1 MAQSGINKVILIG
14 NLGKDPEVKYMPS
27 GDAVANITLATSE
40 TWNDKSSGEKKEK
53 TEWHRVV
60 FFGKLAEIVGQYLKK
75 GSKIYV
81 EGKLQTRKW
90 QGQDGQDRYTTEVVV
105 QGFNGTMQMLDGRGG
120 GEGGYAPAQSAQQ
133 SAGSSASAQAKPQAA
148 PAMVDDGFD
157 DDIPF

>member
-105 QGFNGTMQMLDGRGG
+105 QGFNGTMQMLDGRSGG

-133 SAGSSASAQAKPQAA
+133 SAPAQAKPQAA

>member
-60 FFGKLAEIVGQYLKK
+60 FFGKLAEVVGQYLKK
-75 GSKIYV
+75 GSKVYV
-81 EGKLQTRKW
+81 EGQLQTRKW

-105 QGFNGTMQMLDGRGG
+105 RGFNGTMQMLDSRGG
-120 GEGGYAPAQSAQQ
+120 GEGSFAPAQAARQ
-133 SAGSSASAQAKPQAA
+133 SAPAQPASAQPA